1 MEEIRINRLP
11 LLTYRYL
18 HTNDTPVSFEAP
30 KKGKA
35 PLFSDLSYVKEGGSL
50 PSDFRGASAAT
61 VEALE
66 KGSHYTITIPA
77 ETKAQLTITLTG
89 SREESDF
96 KGAFLFYL
104 GKNAHLN
111 LIWILKGDTE
121 KGTCLAGAYYELA
134 EKAQLKVS
142 RLESGLS
149 GVAVFDQRH
158 TVLAEGARA
167 DFSAAELGGENI
179 YVHSYGLL
187 AGDHAAMTE
196 KAVYAG
202 TKKQHLDFFYHID
215 HVGRKTHAEIDVKGA
230 LDDESKKIF
239 RGTLDFKKGCS
250 GSVGDE
256 GDYAIQLSPRTKNIS
271 LPLLLCTE
279 DDVQG
284 NHASSAGQLD
294 ANTIYFLM
302 SRGFSLE
309 EARRIVIEALIRPIV
324 DSMDESVREEI
335 ITELRQKLDSKEI

>member
-30 KKGKA
+30 KKGEE
-35 PLFSDLSYVKEGGSL
+35 PHFYDLSYVKEGGTL
-50 PSDFRGASAAT
+50 PADFKGASEET
-61 VEALE
+61 VKAL
-66 KGSHYTITIPA
+66 KQGSHYTITIPA
-77 ETKAQLTITLTG
+77 ETKAELTITLNGDGQADLAG
-89 SREESDF
+89 S
-96 KGAFLFYL
+96 FLFHL
-104 GKNAHLN
+104 GKESSLKR
-111 LIWILKGDTE
+111 IGILQGKTA
-121 KGTCLAGAYYELA
+121 KGTCVAGANNNLKENA
-134 EKAQLKVS
+134 NLKVS

-149 GVAVFDQRH
+149 GVEIFDQRH
-158 TVLAEGARA
+158 AVLAKGARA

-187 AGDHAAMTE
+187 AGDHSAMTE
-196 KAVYAG
+196 IVVYGG

-215 HVGRKTHAEIDVKGA
+215 HVGKKTHAEIDVKGA
-230 LDDESKKIF
+230 LDDDSKKIF
-239 RGTLDFKKGCS
+239 RGTLNFKKGCS
-250 GSVGDE
+250 GSAGDE
-256 GDYAIQLSPRTKNIS
+256 GDNAIQLSPKKKNIS

-309 EARRIVIEALIRPIV
+309 EARRIVIEALIRPII
-324 DSMDESVREEI
+324 DGMDPSVRDEI
-335 ITELRQKLDSKEI
+335 ITELRQKLDSKEL